1 MARTYLSPRAAAMT
15 ERSAH
20 SRRLNTATT
29 QRPQQGPGSGYEL
42 PPLPPVTGIGRPTYP
57 PLTTP
62 RLAGVS
68 SILNPSHTDDYG
80 LNRRRKAS
88 ELESPRGPA
97 PSLPPLAMSAQ
108 PASAAPLR
116 SAAAPPAAFGGPA
129 DRPARRVLTPR
140 SPSLHRAASLSQ
152 LKPMSGTISAQ
163 QMPFPGSP
171 QHRTYSIAPGT
182 SGTPPMPTPPAANR
196 NIYGI
201 PSGPTPSSEA
211 ARRAGLSGT
220 RETRTTSGSA
230 SPSTSYSS
238 YSPAGQTSPA
248 TRYMPVTTGGM
259 SYSSGVGS
267 APVGIP
273 ISSSG
278 GQNTYQMMTLET
290 TAGTVQLPVD
300 VQAASRVA
308 DEKRARNAGAS
319 ARFRARRKE
328 KEKEASVT
336 IGKLDQQVK
345 ELGEDADYYRHERDY
360 LSGALLQTAGG
371 ERHFPRPP
379 SPRRRRTSASG
390 GSGPSGTGGHEP
402 AARSPE
408 HTRNVRRRTSTISL
422 PPPPLPQTALPP
434 QGAPFQTGYSMQS
447 YGPPLAPQ
455 PTSQHRRT
463 PAPQPSPSPL
473 LRDALPPPTPTT
485 LPSMQTA
492 HPLGPPQLM
501 QPPPTT
507 GPYNPYVAERRR
519 LGRWDLGRTDR
530 VDHVIAVTC
539 ASPVRRQL
547 GLEVPIS

>member
-1 MARTYLSPRAAAMT
+1 M
-15 ERSAH
+15 
-20 SRRLNTATT
+20 SRRSDGQDLPQPSGSGHDRTQRPFSSSQHGEYGQHDAPSASIATSPAT

-267 APVGIP
+267 APVEYLPDDDTGDDGRDSTVAGRRA
-273 ISSSG
+273 SSVSG
-278 GQNTYQMMTLET
+278 RG
-290 TAGTVQLPVD
+290 
-300 VQAASRVA
+300 
-308 DEKRARNAGAS
+308 
-319 ARFRARRKE
+319 
-328 KEKEASVT
+328 
-336 IGKLDQQVK
+336 
-345 ELGEDADYYRHERDY
+345 
-360 LSGALLQTAGG
+360 
-371 ERHFPRPP
+371 
-379 SPRRRRTSASG
+379 
-390 GSGPSGTGGHEP
+390 
-402 AARSPE
+402 
-408 HTRNVRRRTSTISL
+408 
-422 PPPPLPQTALPP
+422 
-434 QGAPFQTGYSMQS
+434 
-447 YGPPLAPQ
+447 
-455 PTSQHRRT
+455 
-463 PAPQPSPSPL
+463 
-473 LRDALPPPTPTT
+473 
-485 LPSMQTA
+485 
-492 HPLGPPQLM
+492 
-501 QPPPTT
+501 
-507 GPYNPYVAERRR
+507 
-519 LGRWDLGRTDR
+519 
-530 VDHVIAVTC
+530 
-539 ASPVRRQL
+539 
-547 GLEVPIS
+547 